1 MKQTRL
7 WVAIIAVLLCG
18 IAINA
23 QDFNVGSFS
32 YKITSETDL
41 TVEMMKYQGYSYAAT
56 IPETVTYNNNT
67 YRVTS
72 IGSRAFEYC
81 SNLISITIPKNVISI
96 KSFAFYYCENLTTI
110 TIPESVIFIGYKAF
124 DFCSDLQNIHI
135 GSVESWLNIQ
145 FDGNYSRPNYR
156 SSGKYYFYMNG
167 KLLTNI
173 EIPSSVT
180 TIPESAFM
188 GCTNLT
194 SLTLHAGVTSIGG
207 FAFYGCSS
215 LYKLINNSSLSLASE
230 SSNHG
235 YVAYYTKEIINA
247 SELTTV
253 DDFQF
258 LTSNDNHF
266 LVNYIGSDTIIV
278 LPDNYNEE
286 EYSIGNWAFY
296 GCSDIKSITVS
307 EGTMSIKDGAFSDCV
322 SLNTITV
329 PQSVTSIG
337 NYAFD
342 NCSSLK
348 EIILEDGNGILS
360 LGYNYCSDY
369 NSTGQGL
376 FYDCPL
382 ASVYLGRNLSFYTS
396 KYYGYSPFFNKLE
409 LTYTAIGDSVTLIG
423 ENAFSGCSSLADI
436 HTSSIEAWCNISF
449 GNSDSNPLC
458 YGHNLY
464 LNGELVTELMI
475 PEGVTSI
482 GNYAF
487 YGCSSLTSISIPES
501 VASIGVS
508 AFYDCNRLHSVT
520 VGSGVLS
527 IGSNAF
533 STSEKVIWLTNTPP
547 SGYSNAEGCINY
559 VANDQ
564 YTSLNNVKVYPYL
577 SSMFEVDGVKYV
589 PVSPSER
596 TCHAID
602 CVYGDAATAINV
614 SETASF
620 KGVAMKVTE
629 VMPYAFYGNDHIK
642 EVSVSHLGNIG
653 ERAFYS
659 CDGIKSVTVSN
670 NGDIGEQAF
679 YNCDVIETVNVSN
692 QGDIGKQAFY
702 NCDGIKSVTASNSG
716 DIGEQAFYNCDAIET
731 VNVSNQGNIG
741 NQAFYD
747 CNGIKSVDICNQ
759 GSIGGLAF
767 YGCNGMQVANIAN
780 IASAASFVDDTP
792 LTFADWT
799 STNKAHSSTSSETYT
814 FTAGEGA
821 TLSFSWAVSS
831 EASYDKLIVTLDG
844 TTILE
849 KSGSLSGTY
858 SNTISKGSHTLV
870 VKYTKDSSNS
880 SGSDQASVSNITV
893 SKGDATTLA
902 AGVGSEAFSGCS
914 SLKTVTL
921 GDSIGSLGHKAFY
934 QCSSLQ
940 EIAIPDSVK
949 SVDSYCFSGC
959 SVMKSAVIGNGLT
972 DIKEYTFA
980 DCGLEE
986 ILIGDNITSI
996 GDYAF
1001 KGCTGMKHA
1010 VLGNGLTIVNGTM
1023 FSGCIGLE
1031 KVEMGNKIRTLAA
1044 NAFSGCSAL
1053 KDVALGSSVATI
1065 NNYAFQ
1071 GCSSLPEI
1079 TLPQAV
1085 TKVGDYV
1092 FAGCSKLAD
1101 VMIADRTTALAL
1113 GSNGSSPLFADCPLD
1128 SVYIGG
1134 KITYSTTSSYG
1145 YSPFYRN
1152 TSLRT
1157 VVITDREE
1165 QIYENEFYGCTNL
1178 KNVTIGNGV
1187 KSIGNYAFSGCS
1199 SLDKFAFGS
1208 SMQRI
1213 GEEAFSDCTN
1223 LTEICSSAMN
1233 PPTCGTQ
1240 ALDDINKWN
1249 CILKVPT
1256 GYMAAYQA
1264 ADQWK
1269 EFFFIEDIVEVAT
1282 YTLTFMVD
1290 GEVYHTMELPYE
1302 AAVTMPATPT
1312 KEGHTFSGW
1321 DKTLSTMP
1329 AEDVTISGTFTINKY
1344 LVTFKVDGEI
1354 VYSESLEYGASIV
1367 APDVPEKEGHTFN
1380 GWGEVDTTV
1389 PAHDVTYEANYSVNS
1404 YQLTYVVDG
1413 ETVQTESVAYGT
1425 AITLIDEP
1433 VKEGYTFSGWGEVPE
1448 TMPAHDVTLNGA
1460 FTVNRYLVT
1469 FTVDGA
1475 VIASD
1480 SLEYGTAITVP
1491 TMPEREGY
1499 TFSGW
1504 SEVAETVPAHDVTYD
1519 AIYTANI
1526 YKVYYFVGAT
1536 LVHTAEVAYGE
1547 AIPEYVYEPTAEGD
1561 VFMGWI
1567 GETYET
1573 MPAHDVTYTAN
1584 ITNDVL
1590 QLTNDNSQL
1599 TIYDLSG
1606 RKVTDTENLKG
1617 GIYIVNG
1624 KKVVIE

>member
-1 MKQTRL
+1 MVKIRL
-7 WVAIIAVLLCG
+7 YLSWVVLLLCNLIASAHNFEVGG
-18 IAINA
+18 IYYN
-23 QDFNVGSFS
+23 
-32 YKITSETDL
+32 ITSSTDL
-41 TVEMMKYQGYSYAAT
+41 TVVVTYRGNYYDSYSNEYSGAVT

-67 YRVTS
+67 YSVTS
-72 IGSRAFEYC
+72 IGSY
-81 SNLISITIPKNVISI
+81 
-96 KSFAFYYCENLTTI
+96 AFYSCSSLTSI
-110 TIPESVIFIGYKAF
+110 ILPES
-124 DFCSDLQNIHI
+124 
-135 GSVESWLNIQ
+135 
-145 FDGNYSRPNYR
+145 
-156 SSGKYYFYMNG
+156 
-167 KLLTNI
+167 
-173 EIPSSVT
+173 
-180 TIPESAFM
+180 
-188 GCTNLT
+188 
-194 SLTLHAGVTSIGG
+194 VTSIGSN
-207 FAFYGCSS
+207 AFSGCSS
-215 LYKLINNSSLSLASE
+215 LYKVINCSNLSLSKG
-230 SSNHG
+230 SSNYG
-235 YVAYYTKEIINA
+235 YIAFYAKVVYRG

-253 DDFQF
+253 GDYQF
-258 LTSNDNHF
+258 YTSNGIYS
-266 LVNYIGSDTIIV
+266 LVNYIGNDTEIV
-278 LPDNYNEE
+278 LPDSYNGENYK
-286 EYSIGNWAFY
+286 IGDCAF
-296 GCSDIKSITVS
+296 CSCSSLTSITLP
-307 EGTMSIKDGAFSDCV
+307 E
-322 SLNTITV
+322 
-329 PQSVTSIG
+329 SVTSIG
-337 NYAFD
+337 SYAFYSCSSLTSIILPESVTSIGGYAFEDCYSLTSITLPKSVTSIGDYAFD
-342 NCSSLK
+342 NCTALK
-348 EIILEDGNGILS
+348 KVIIEDGSSTLS
-360 LGYNYCSDY
+360 LGYNGYS
-369 NSTGQGL
+369 QGL

-382 ASVYLGRNLSFYTS
+382 EEVYLGRNLSYNS
-396 KYYGYSPFFNKLE
+396 SYVYSPFYNKDA
-409 LTYTAIGDSVTLIG
+409 LTYVTIGDEVTAISQ
-423 ENAFSGCSSLADI
+423 
-436 HTSSIEAWCNISF
+436 
-449 GNSDSNPLC
+449 
-458 YGHNLY
+458 
-464 LNGELVTELMI
+464 
-475 PEGVTSI
+475 
-482 GNYAF
+482 YAF
-487 YGCSSLTSISIPES
+487 YGCDNIHSLTIP
-501 VASIGVS
+501 
-508 AFYDCNRLHSVT
+508 
-520 VGSGVLS
+520 SGVLS
-527 IGSNAF
+527 IGNSAF
-533 STSEKVIWLTNTPP
+533 STPEKVIWLTNTPP
-547 SGYSNAEGCINY
+547 TGYTNAKGSINY
-559 VANDQ
+559 AANDQ
-564 YTSLNNVKVYPYL
+564 HSSLSNLRVYPYL
-577 SSMFEVDGVKYV
+577 SSIFEVDGVKYV

-602 CVYGDAATAINV
+602 CAYDSTAESINV

-620 KGVAMKVTE
+620 KGIAMTVKE
-629 VMPYAFYGNDHIK
+629 VMPYTFYGNDHIK

-653 ERAFYS
+653 DYAFYD
-659 CDGIKSVTVSN
+659 CDEIEIVNVKNQGNIGYQAFYNCSGIKGVEAAN

-679 YNCDVIETVNVSN
+679 YNCHAIETVTVSN
-692 QGDIGKQAFY
+692 QGSIGSQAFY
-702 NCDGIKSVTASNSG
+702 DCDGIKSV
-716 DIGEQAFYNCDAIET
+716 DIR
-731 VNVSNQGNIG
+731 
-741 NQAFYD
+741 
-747 CNGIKSVDICNQ
+747 NQ
-759 GSIGGLAF
+759 GSIGSQAF
-767 YGCNGMQVANIAN
+767 YGCNGMETAIVANLAPISSSNNDA
-780 IASAASFVDDTP
+780 P
-792 LTFADWT
+792 LTFVDWT
-799 STNKAHSSTSSETYT
+799 SANKSHSSTSSETYT
-814 FTAGEGA
+814 FTAKDGA
-821 TLSFSWAVSS
+821 VLSFNWWVSS
-831 EASYDKLIVTLDG
+831 ESSYDKLIVTLDG

-849 KSGSLSGTY
+849 KSGNLSGNY
-858 SNTISKGSHTLV
+858 SNAISQGEHTLV
-870 VKYTKDSSNS
+870 VKYTKDGSNS
-880 SGSDQASVSNITV
+880 SGSDQAKVSNILV
-893 SKGDATTLA
+893 SKGSSAQT
-902 AGVGSEAFSGCS
+902 GVGSEAFSGCS

-921 GDSIGSLGHKAFY
+921 GDSIGSLGNKAFY
-934 QCSSLQ
+934 QCTNLQ
-940 EIAIPDSVK
+940 EIVIPDPVK
-949 SVDSYCFSGC
+949 GVGEYCFSGC
-959 SVMKSAVIGNGLT
+959 SAMKRTTIGDGVSN
-972 DIKEYTFA
+972 IAAYTFQGCTA
-980 DCGLEE
+980 LEDVVV
-986 ILIGDNITSI
+986 GDGVTTISN
-996 GDYAF
+996 YAF
-1001 KGCTGMKHA
+1001 TD
-1010 VLGNGLTIVNGTM
+1010 
-1023 FSGCIGLE
+1023 
-1031 KVEMGNKIRTLAA
+1031 
-1044 NAFSGCSAL
+1044 CSAL
-1053 KDVALGSSVATI
+1053 TNIELGNSVATI
-1065 NNYAFQ
+1065 NNYAFRN
-1071 GCSSLPEI
+1071 CSSLPEI
-1079 TLPQAV
+1079 SIPQA
-1085 TKVGDYV
+1085 TTTIGDYV
-1092 FAGCSKLAD
+1092 FSGCSKLAD
-1101 VMIADRTTALAL
+1101 VIIEDRTTSLNL
-1113 GSNGSSPLFADCPLD
+1113 GSNGSSPMFADCPLD

-1165 QIYENEFYGCTNL
+1165 QIYNNEFYGCTNL
-1178 KNVTIGNGV
+1178 QNVTIGNGV

-1240 ALDDINKWN
+1240 ALDDINKWS

-1367 APDVPEKEGHTFN
+1367 APDAPEKEGHTFN

-1413 ETVQTESVAYGT
+1413 ETVQTESVTYGT

-1448 TMPAHDVTLNGA
+1448 TMPAHDVTLNGT
-1460 FTVNRYLVT
+1460 FTINKYLVT

-1480 SLEYGTAITVP
+1480 SLEYGSAITVP

-1504 SEVAETVPAHDVTYD
+1504 SEVAETVPAHNVTYD
-1519 AIYTANI
+1519 ASYTANT

-1624 KKVVIE
+1624 RKVVINNK

>member
-72 IGSRAFEYC
+72 IGSGAFEYC

-96 KSFAFYYCENLTTI
+96 ESFAFYYCENLTTI

-124 DFCSDLQNIHI
+124 DFCGNLQNIHI

-145 FDGNYSRPNYR
+145 FEGDYSRPNHS

-180 TIPESAFM
+180 TIPESAFK

-322 SLNTITV
+322 SLNTITI

-342 NCSSLK
+342 NCTSLK
-348 EIILEDGNGILS
+348 EIILEDGSDILS

-369 NSTGQGL
+369 YSTGQGL

-382 ASVYLGRNLSFYTS
+382 TSVYLGRNLSFYTS
-396 KYYGYSPFFNKLE
+396 KYCGYSPFFNKLE

-547 SGYSNAEGCINY
+547 SGYSNAEGSINY

-620 KGVAMKVTE
+620 KGVAMKVTA
-629 VMPYAFYGNDHIK
+629 VMPYTFYGNDHIK
-642 EVSVSHLGNIG
+642 EVSVSHLGDIG
-653 ERAFYS
+653 DYAFYD
-659 CDGIKSVTVSN
+659 CD
-670 NGDIGEQAF
+670 A
-679 YNCDVIETVNVSN
+679 IEIVDVSN
-692 QGDIGKQAFY
+692 QGDIGKQAFLNCGGIKAVKVSNNGNIGEQSFY
-702 NCDGIKSVTASNSG
+702 NCDAIETVDVSNQG
-716 DIGEQAFYNCDAIET
+716 NIGYQTFYNCDAIET
-731 VNVSNQGNIG
+731 VNVSNQGSIG

-759 GSIGGLAF
+759 GSIGSQAF
-767 YGCNGMQVANIAN
+767 YGCYGMETAIVANYMPTVP
-780 IASAASFVDDTP
+780 SVDDTP

-799 STNKAHSSTSSETYT
+799 STNHSSSSTSSETYT
-814 FTAGEGA
+814 FTAGKGA
-821 TLSFSWAVSS
+821 TLSFCWSVSS
-831 EASYDKLIVTLDG
+831 EAYCDKLIVTLDG

-849 KSGSLSGTY
+849 KSGSWSGTY

-870 VKYTKDSSNS
+870 VKYAKDSSDS
-880 SGSDQASVSNITV
+880 SGSDQANVTSITV
-893 SKGDATTLA
+893 SKGGAATLI

-921 GDSIGSLGHKAFY
+921 GDSIGSLGDKAFY
-934 QCSSLQ
+934 QCTSLQ
-940 EIAIPDSVK
+940 EIVIPDSVK
-949 SVDSYCFSGC
+949 SVGSYCFSGC
-959 SVMKSAVIGNGLT
+959 SAMKSAVTGNGLT
-972 DIKEYTFA
+972 NIKEYTFENCTSLA
-980 DCGLEE
+980 DVTV
-986 ILIGDNITSI
+986 GDGVTTISN
-996 GDYAF
+996 YAF
-1001 KGCTGMKHA
+1001 T
-1010 VLGNGLTIVNGTM
+1010 
-1023 FSGCIGLE
+1023 
-1031 KVEMGNKIRTLAA
+1031 
-1044 NAFSGCSAL
+1044 GCSAL
-1053 KDVALGSSVATI
+1053 TDVILGRSVATI
-1065 NNYAFQ
+1065 NDYAFQ
-1071 GCSSLPEI
+1071 NCSSLTEI

-1092 FAGCSKLAD
+1092 FSGCSKLAD
-1101 VMIADRTTALAL
+1101 VVIADRTTALAL
-1113 GSNGSSPLFADCPLD
+1113 GSNGSSPLFVDCPLD

-1134 KITYSTTSSYG
+1134 KITYSTTSSKG

-1165 QIYENEFYGCTNL
+1165 QIYDNEFYGCTNL
-1178 KNVTIGNGV
+1178 KSVTIGNGV
-1187 KSIGNYAFSGCS
+1187 KSIGDYAFSGCS
-1199 SLDKFAFGS
+1199 SLDGFSFGS
-1208 SMQRI
+1208 NMESI
-1213 GEEAFSDCTN
+1213 GTEAFSDCTN
-1223 LTEICSSAMN
+1223 LTTITSHAAV

-1240 ALDDINKWN
+1240 ALDDINKWS
-1249 CILKVPT
+1249 CTLRVPS
-1256 GYMAAYQA
+1256 GYAAAYLA

-1269 EFFFIEDIVEVAT
+1269 EFFFVEDVVEVEKYVLT
-1282 YTLTFMVD
+1282 YVVD
-1290 GEVYHTMELPYE
+1290 GEVYHTDTLVHKATIVLPE
-1302 AAVTMPATPT
+1302 APT
-1312 KEGHTFSGW
+1312 KEGYTFSGW
-1321 DKTLSTMP
+1321 SEAPETMP
-1329 AEDVTISGTFTINKY
+1329 AEDITISGTFTINKY
-1344 LVTFKVDGEI
+1344 LVTFKIGDKVITAD
-1354 VYSESLEYGASIV
+1354 SLEYGATIV
-1367 APDVPEKEGHTFN
+1367 APEAPEKEGHTFN
-1380 GWGEVDTTV
+1380 GWGEV
-1389 PAHDVTYEANYSVNS
+1389 
-1404 YQLTYVVDG
+1404 
-1413 ETVQTESVAYGT
+1413 
-1425 AITLIDEP
+1425 
-1433 VKEGYTFSGWGEVPE
+1433 
-1448 TMPAHDVTLNGA
+1448 
-1460 FTVNRYLVT
+1460 
-1469 FTVDGA
+1469 
-1475 VIASD
+1475 
-1480 SLEYGTAITVP
+1480 
-1491 TMPEREGY
+1491 
-1499 TFSGW
+1499 
-1504 SEVAETVPAHDVTYD
+1504 AETVPAGDVTYEGS
-1519 AIYTANI
+1519 YTVNI
-1526 YKVYYFVGAT
+1526 YKVYYYVGEE
-1536 LVHTAEVAYGE
+1536 LVHMAEVAYGE
-1547 AIPEYVYEPTAEGD
+1547 KIPEYIYEPTKEGD
-1561 VFMGWI
+1561 VLEGWT
-1567 GETYET
+1567 GEPYDT

-1584 ITNDVL
+1584 ITNGIE
-1590 QLTNDNSQL
+1590 QLTNAKGQL
-1599 TIYDLSG
+1599 TIYDLNG
-1606 RKVTDTENLKG
+1606 RKIEVEDLRELLR

-1624 KKVVIE
+1624 HRVLLGD

>member
-1 MKQTRL
+1 MESWCNIDFSGVSSNPLFNGAYLCLKGNIVNEL
-7 WVAIIAVLLCG
+7 IIP
-18 IAINA
+18 N
-23 QDFNVGSFS
+23 
-32 YKITSETDL
+32 
-41 TVEMMKYQGYSYAAT
+41 
-56 IPETVTYNNNT
+56 
-67 YRVTS
+67 
-72 IGSRAFEYC
+72 
-81 SNLISITIPKNVISI
+81 SITEI
-96 KSFAFYYCENLTTI
+96 KY
-110 TIPESVIFIGYKAF
+110 
-124 DFCSDLQNIHI
+124 
-135 GSVESWLNIQ
+135 GS
-145 FDGNYSRPNYR
+145 
-156 SSGKYYFYMNG
+156 
-167 KLLTNI
+167 
-173 EIPSSVT
+173 
-180 TIPESAFM
+180 
-188 GCTNLT
+188 
-194 SLTLHAGVTSIGG
+194 
-207 FAFYGCSS
+207 FYGC
-215 LYKLINNSSLSLASE
+215 
-230 SSNHG
+230 
-235 YVAYYTKEIINA
+235 
-247 SELTTV
+247 
-253 DDFQF
+253 
-258 LTSNDNHF
+258 
-266 LVNYIGSDTIIV
+266 
-278 LPDNYNEE
+278 
-286 EYSIGNWAFY
+286 
-296 GCSDIKSITVS
+296 
-307 EGTMSIKDGAFSDCV
+307 
-322 SLNTITV
+322 
-329 PQSVTSIG
+329 
-337 NYAFD
+337 
-342 NCSSLK
+342 
-348 EIILEDGNGILS
+348 
-360 LGYNYCSDY
+360 LG
-369 NSTGQGL
+369 
-376 FYDCPL
+376 
-382 ASVYLGRNLSFYTS
+382 
-396 KYYGYSPFFNKLE
+396 
-409 LTYTAIGDSVTLIG
+409 
-423 ENAFSGCSSLADI
+423 
-436 HTSSIEAWCNISF
+436 
-449 GNSDSNPLC
+449 
-458 YGHNLY
+458 
-464 LNGELVTELMI
+464 
-475 PEGVTSI
+475 
-482 GNYAF
+482 
-487 YGCSSLTSISIPES
+487 
-501 VASIGVS
+501 
-508 AFYDCNRLHSVT
+508 LHSVT
-520 VGSGVLS
+520 IGSGVLS
-527 IGSNAF
+527 ISDNAF
-533 STSEKVIWLTNTPP
+533 NGPNSSIKPTKTIWLTNTPP
-547 SGYSNAEGCINY
+547 TGYANAKGSINY

-564 YTSLNNVKVYPYL
+564 YTSLSNVKVYPYL
-577 SSMFEVDGVKYV
+577 SSLFEMDGVKYV

-602 CVYGDAATAINV
+602 CAYNSTAAAINV

-620 KGVAMKVTE
+620 KGIAMTVKE
-629 VMPYAFYGNDHIK
+629 VMPYTFYGNDHIK

-653 ERAFYS
+653 DYAFYD
-659 CDGIKSVTVSN
+659 CDEIEIVNVKNQGNIGYQAFYNCSGIKSVEAAN

-679 YNCDVIETVNVSN
+679 YNCHAIETVTVSN
-692 QGDIGKQAFY
+692 QGSIGSQAFY
-702 NCDGIKSVTASNSG
+702 DCDGIKSV
-716 DIGEQAFYNCDAIET
+716 DIR
-731 VNVSNQGNIG
+731 
-741 NQAFYD
+741 
-747 CNGIKSVDICNQ
+747 NQ
-759 GSIGGLAF
+759 GSIGSQAF
-767 YGCNGMQVANIAN
+767 YGCNGMQAATIAN
-780 IASAASFVDDTP
+780 YFPAAPSVDDTP
-792 LTFADWT
+792 LTFVDWT

-821 TLSFSWAVSS
+821 SLSFNWSVSS

-880 SGSDQASVSNITV
+880 SGSDQASVSNIVV
-893 SKGDATTLA
+893 SKGSNMQTIAR
-902 AGVGSEAFSGCS
+902 VGDEAFSGCT
-914 SLKTVTL
+914 SLRTVTL
-921 GDSIGSLGHKAFY
+921 GDSIGSLGNKAFY
-934 QCSSLQ
+934 QCTSLQ
-940 EIAIPDSVK
+940 EIVIPDSVK
-949 SVDSYCFSGC
+949 LVGEYCFSGC
-959 SVMKSAVIGNGLT
+959 SAMKSAVIGNGLT
-972 DIKEYTFA
+972 DVKEYTFQNCTSLT
-980 DCGLEE
+980 DVMV
-986 ILIGDNITSI
+986 GDGVTVINN
-996 GDYAF
+996 YAF
-1001 KGCTGMKHA
+1001 T
-1010 VLGNGLTIVNGTM
+1010 
-1023 FSGCIGLE
+1023 
-1031 KVEMGNKIRTLAA
+1031 
-1044 NAFSGCSAL
+1044 GCSAL
-1053 KDVALGSSVATI
+1053 TNVTLGRSVATI

-1101 VMIADRTTALAL
+1101 VMIADRTTPLAL
-1113 GSNGSSPLFADCPLD
+1113 GSNGSSPLFVDCPLD

-1290 GEVYHTMELPYE
+1290 GEVYHTVELPYE

-1367 APDVPEKEGHTFN
+1367 APDAPEKEGHTFN
-1380 GWGEVDTTV
+1380 GWGEVNTTV

-1448 TMPAHDVTLNGA
+1448 TMPAHDVTLNGT
-1460 FTVNRYLVT
+1460 FTINKYLVT

-1480 SLEYGTAITVP
+1480 SLEYGTAISVP

-1519 AIYTANI
+1519 ASYTANI

-1547 AIPEYVYEPTAEGD
+1547 AIPEYIYEPTAEGD
-1561 VFMGWI
+1561 VFLGWV
-1567 GETYET
+1567 GESYET

-1590 QLTNDNSQL
+1590 QWAIDNGQL

-1606 RKVTDTENLKG
+1606 RKIEVDDLRELCE
-1617 GIYIVNG
+1617 GIYIING
-1624 KKVVIE
+1624 QKVVINNK